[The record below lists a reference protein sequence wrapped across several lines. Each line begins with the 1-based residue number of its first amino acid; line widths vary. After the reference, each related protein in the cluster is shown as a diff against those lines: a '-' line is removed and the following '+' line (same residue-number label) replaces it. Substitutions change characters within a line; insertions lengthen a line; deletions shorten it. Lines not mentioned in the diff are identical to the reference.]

1 MDARLKLKKAKIQ
14 LLIQNPF
21 FSTLVLSMKEE
32 ADPSLPFVMATDGIR
47 LVYNP
52 QELEK
57 LSLEEIIGILVHEAL
72 HVALLHPI
80 RRQNRDPR
88 LWNVACD
95 YVVNPIV
102 IQSKFVLPKDAL
114 YDKKYHK
121 KYAEEVYDDLLR
133 KQQSSSSS
141 SNSPSQSASSTTST
155 SASASCSQNQS
166 SSQPTSQQSPLPQ
179 NSSSSQ
185 QLNAP
190 SDPSKMGGVIDPP
203 SHVNLRE
210 LEQQLK
216 QKIASA
222 LQVAKREG
230 KVPAGLEEEVERL
243 LYPKL
248 PWSDILRR
256 FIYSSVKDDYS
267 YLKPSRKFLYRKLVF
282 PSLYSPSVE
291 TVVIAIDTSGSIS
304 SDELKAFTNEIN
316 SIIQQQNIKKVV
328 VVQCDADI
336 QDIKEVTPPE
346 MVESLRFKGR
356 GGTDY
361 RPVFEYVSKRTD
373 LDVACLIYLTDLEC
387 SSYPSTPPPYPVLWV
402 CTQKNYTPPPFGEV
416 LVLE

>member
-1 MDARLKLKKAKIQ
+1 M
-14 LLIQNPF
+14 
-21 FSTLVLSMKEE
+21 
-32 ADPSLPFVMATDGIR
+32 
-47 LVYNP
+47 
-52 QELEK
+52 
-57 LSLEEIIGILVHEAL
+57 
-72 HVALLHPI
+72 
-80 RRQNRDPR
+80 
-88 LWNVACD
+88 
-95 YVVNPIV
+95 
-102 IQSKFVLPKDAL
+102 
-114 YDKKYHK
+114 
-121 KYAEEVYDDLLR
+121 
-133 KQQSSSSS
+133 
-141 SNSPSQSASSTTST
+141 
-155 SASASCSQNQS
+155 
-166 SSQPTSQQSPLPQ
+166 
-179 NSSSSQ
+179 
-185 QLNAP
+185 
-190 SDPSKMGGVIDPP
+190 IDPP

-222 LQVAKREG
+222 LEIAKREG
-230 KVPAGLEEEVERL
+230 KVPGGLEQIVEEL

-256 FIYSSVKDDYS
+256 FICSSVKDDYS

-282 PSLYSPSVE
+282 PSLHNPAVE
-291 TVVIAIDTSGSIS
+291 AIVIAIDTSGSIS
-304 SDELKAFTNEIN
+304 HAELETFINEIN
-316 SIIQQQNIKKVV
+316 SIIQQNIKKVV

-387 SSYPSTPPPYPVLWV
+387 SSYPPTPPPYPVLWV

-416 LVLE
+416 LVLEGKNA